1 MQWLPWRPKVDHLVI
16 GQQVHL
22 SHLGDDQGEWELWH
36 KTEIVLAEVQN
47 LCAATVTHPGDK
59 EFCLRKFEVSNFKRY
74 SRSDRC
80 ELGRKDQH
88 LNLVDT
94 WKRGVLLERVWG
106 RCSPDQA
113 LAIPKALALSA
124 QQVQREVCFP
134 QGWYVSAACS
144 GT

>member
-1 MQWLPWRPKVDHLVI
+1 MVI

-47 LCAATVTHPGDK
+47 LCAAMVTHPGDR
-59 EFCLRKFEVSNFKRY
+59 EFQRY

-94 WKRGVLLERVWG
+94 WQRGALLEKV
-106 RCSPDQA
+106 
-113 LAIPKALALSA
+113 
-124 QQVQREVCFP
+124 
-134 QGWYVSAACS
+134 
-144 GT
+144 